1 MKFTIG
7 LKLIIAVM
15 MPVIL
20 EVIFIFRVEHAKLD
34 ETFEN
39 LANDSFEQTIK
50 IVENNFSFMQQ
61 SNIYMANT
69 LLENKKIK
77 NYLVNKNIQAIY
89 EYLEIKVR
97 DMNVDSLIIL
107 DKDANII
114 AEHGLFHID
123 AENLKSYSLVNEA
136 MKNKSAVSMI
146 ERVADIFVYYT
157 AVVIMEEDQVIG
169 EILIGLQLSNRLLSE
184 VKKGTNIDISIVG
197 DRALVATSLV
207 DENNQSITLLPLA
220 YTEYLWLLNGNVEL
234 LSTKMGSKEYY
245 TKAKELSLVDKDTTN
260 ASLMMMQN
268 KDNYNHQ
275 LSQVRFMQ
283 VSFLLI
289 LIGSLFLAVLIISL
303 MLRKNF
309 SKIIKGLK
317 LISAGKYGETIE
329 INSRDELQTIATY
342 FNVMSQS
349 IKEKDERIVS
359 QVLELEEKIEEN
371 LALKD
376 REKKLYDK
384 ATKDF
389 LTGLFNREKFEE
401 HLDYMIVHSFRN
413 EKKIA
418 LVMLDID
425 FFKKVNDTFGHLVG
439 DATLKKIA
447 TLLKEN
453 LRKND
458 ICARWGG
465 EEFMIALE
473 VDSLESAVEITQ
485 KMRVVIASHKMDV
498 VSKVTC
504 SFGITLIKE
513 DEDKKSAFLRADEAL
528 YSAKENGRNRVEVK
542 I

>member
-1 MKFTIG
+1 
-7 LKLIIAVM
+7 
-15 MPVIL
+15 
-20 EVIFIFRVEHAKLD
+20 
-34 ETFEN
+34 
-39 LANDSFEQTIK
+39 
-50 IVENNFSFMQQ
+50 
-61 SNIYMANT
+61 
-69 LLENKKIK
+69 
-77 NYLVNKNIQAIY
+77 
-89 EYLEIKVR
+89 
-97 DMNVDSLIIL
+97 
-107 DKDANII
+107 
-114 AEHGLFHID
+114 
-123 AENLKSYSLVNEA
+123 
-136 MKNKSAVSMI
+136 
-146 ERVADIFVYYT
+146 
-157 AVVIMEEDQVIG
+157 
-169 EILIGLQLSNRLLSE
+169 
-184 VKKGTNIDISIVG
+184 
-197 DRALVATSLV
+197 
-207 DENNQSITLLPLA
+207 
-220 YTEYLWLLNGNVEL
+220 
-234 LSTKMGSKEYY
+234 
-245 TKAKELSLVDKDTTN
+245 
-260 ASLMMMQN
+260 
-268 KDNYNHQ
+268 
-275 LSQVRFMQ
+275 
-283 VSFLLI
+283 
-289 LIGSLFLAVLIISL
+289 
-303 MLRKNF
+303 
-309 SKIIKGLK
+309 
-317 LISAGKYGETIE
+317 
-329 INSRDELQTIATY
+329 
-342 FNVMSQS
+342 MSQS

-359 QVLELEEKIEEN
+359 HVLELEEKIEEN

>member
-220 YTEYLWLLNGNVEL
+220 YTEYLWLLNGNVDL

-260 ASLMMMQN
+260 ASLMMQN

-359 QVLELEEKIEEN
+359 HVLELEEKIEEN

>member
-39 LANDSFEQTIK
+39 LANYSFEQTIK

-136 MKNKSAVSMI
+136 MKNKSDVSMI

-220 YTEYLWLLNGNVEL
+220 YTEYLWLLNGNVDL
-234 LSTKMGSKEYY
+234 LSTKIGSKEYY

-359 QVLELEEKIEEN
+359 HVLELEEKIEEN

>member
-157 AVVIMEEDQVIG
+157 AVVIVEEEQVIG

-220 YTEYLWLLNGNVEL
+220 YTEYLWLLNGNVDL

-329 INSRDELQTIATY
+329 INSRDELQTIAPY
-342 FNVMSQS
+342 VNVMSQS

-359 QVLELEEKIEEN
+359 HVLELEEKIEEN

>member
-220 YTEYLWLLNGNVEL
+220 YTEYLWLLNGNVDL

-359 QVLELEEKIEEN
+359 HVLELEEKIEEN

-376 REKKLYDK
+376 REKRLYDK

>member
-1 MKFTIG
+1 
-7 LKLIIAVM
+7 
-15 MPVIL
+15 
-20 EVIFIFRVEHAKLD
+20 
-34 ETFEN
+34 
-39 LANDSFEQTIK
+39 
-50 IVENNFSFMQQ
+50 
-61 SNIYMANT
+61 
-69 LLENKKIK
+69 
-77 NYLVNKNIQAIY
+77 
-89 EYLEIKVR
+89 LEIKVR

-220 YTEYLWLLNGNVEL
+220 YTEYLWLLNGNVDL

-359 QVLELEEKIEEN
+359 HVLELEEKIEEN

>member
-220 YTEYLWLLNGNVEL
+220 YTEYLWLLNGNVDL

-268 KDNYNHQ
+268 KDNSNHQ

-359 QVLELEEKIEEN
+359 HVLELEEKIEEN

>member
-89 EYLEIKVR
+89 EYLEIKDR

-220 YTEYLWLLNGNVEL
+220 YTEYLWLLNGNVDL

-329 INSRDELQTIATY
+329 IN
-342 FNVMSQS
+342 
-349 IKEKDERIVS
+349 
-359 QVLELEEKIEEN
+359 
-371 LALKD
+371 
-376 REKKLYDK
+376 
-384 ATKDF
+384 
-389 LTGLFNREKFEE
+389 
-401 HLDYMIVHSFRN
+401 
-413 EKKIA
+413 
-418 LVMLDID
+418 
-425 FFKKVNDTFGHLVG
+425 
-439 DATLKKIA
+439 
-447 TLLKEN
+447 
-453 LRKND
+453 
-458 ICARWGG
+458 
-465 EEFMIALE
+465 
-473 VDSLESAVEITQ
+473 
-485 KMRVVIASHKMDV
+485 
-498 VSKVTC
+498 
-504 SFGITLIKE
+504 
-513 DEDKKSAFLRADEAL
+513 
-528 YSAKENGRNRVEVK
+528 
-542 I
+542 

>member
-220 YTEYLWLLNGNVEL
+220 YTEYLWLLNGNVDL

-329 INSRDELQTIATY
+329 INSRDELQTIAPY
-342 FNVMSQS
+342 VNVMSQS

-359 QVLELEEKIEEN
+359 HVLELEEKIEEN

>member
-136 MKNKSAVSMI
+136 MKNKSDVSMI

-220 YTEYLWLLNGNVEL
+220 YTEYLWLLNGKVDL

-349 IKEKDERIVS
+349 IKEKDECIVS
-359 QVLELEEKIEEN
+359 HVLELEEKIEEN

>member
-220 YTEYLWLLNGNVEL
+220 YTEYLWLLNGNVDL

-359 QVLELEEKIEEN
+359 HVLELEEKIEEN

>member
-220 YTEYLWLLNGNVEL
+220 YTEYLWLLNGNVDL

-289 LIGSLFLAVLIISL
+289 LIGSLFLAVLIIPL

-359 QVLELEEKIEEN
+359 HVLELEEKIEEN